1 MPAIPC
7 PASNTSSS
15 IAVST
20 SVGFRHL
27 QVEEYMEAVRE
38 LRPAIAI
45 SIADII
51 TAETASVKRIEKCAD
66 RSHAWL
72 RDMLGPQEDDAIRSS
87 AIFASIPP
95 IEKEQQSFYLADLSE
110 EFKSQISGL
119 TIYDPATVSA
129 LPKELSS
136 LPRLC
141 LSNISSPHAILDSIL
156 LGVDLITVPFV
167 TRFSEHGIAFSFSF
181 PGSKELSNQ
190 TLGLD
195 LWSQDH
201 LTDLSPLSPGCKCYT
216 CTRHHRAY
224 LHHLL
229 QAKEMLA
236 WSLIQ
241 VHNFSVMDGFF
252 EDVRASIARDS
263 FEEDVK
269 IFTHAYNALM
279 PEKAGEGPRVRGYQM
294 KSVGRGEPKKNPKA
308 YGRLDDAMQRLA
320 ESESGVATP
329 TGDAA
334 DLVDHGFAE
343 RTD

>member
-7 PASNTSSS
+7 PAPNTSSTIS
-15 IAVST
+15 VST

-27 QVEEYMEAVRE
+27 EVEDFVEAVRE
-38 LRPAIAI
+38 LRPDIAI

-72 RDMLGPQEDDAIRSS
+72 RDTLGSQEDGLIKSS
-87 AIFASIPP
+87 ATFASIPP

-119 TIYDPATVSA
+119 TIYDPATVTA
-129 LPKELSS
+129 LPMELSS

-141 LSNISSPHAILDSIL
+141 LSNVSSPHTILNNIC

-167 TRFSEHGIAFSFSF
+167 TTFSEHGIAFSFAF
-181 PGSKELSNQ
+181 PGSKKLSDQ
-190 TLGLD
+190 SLGFD

-216 CTRHHRAY
+216 CKRHHRAY

-229 QAKEMLA
+229 QAREMLA

-241 VHNFSVMDGFF
+241 VHNFSIMDAFF
-252 EDVRASIARDS
+252 EDVRASIARNS
-263 FEEDVK
+263 FDEDVK
-269 IFTHAYNALM
+269 TFTHAYNAIM
-279 PEKAGEGPRVRGYQM
+279 PEKTGEGPRIRGYQM
-294 KSVGRGEPKKNPKA
+294 KSVGGGEPKKNNKA
-308 YGRLDDAMQRLA
+308 YGRLDDAMQKLA
-320 ESESGVATP
+320 EAESGIATP

-334 DLVDHGFAE
+334 DLVAHGFAE